1 MESIAGGRFFLAR
14 ASSYTRKKTTTRR
27 NVTKSSVCLIHNVYK
42 PHRSRNQTKIK
53 SNHQRRHR
61 RRRPRAHIL
70 RILLILYFFLP
81 LPFPLAARAAASSAS
96 RRSRLHRPSA
106 LSASAPLL
114 CATYAPPT
122 NVAVATAN
130 AALSVQNGML
140 RLLLSGCAVRRP
152 SSGCDASS
160 SFVRSLDHVILDAL
174 PVGVLTVHNSKS
186 HPGVTQSF

>member
-14 ASSYTRKKTTTRR
+14 ASSYMNKKKTTTRR
-27 NVTKSSVCLIHNVYK
+27 NVTKSSVCLIHNVVYK
-42 PHRSRNQTKIK
+42 PHPFRSRNQTKK
-53 SNHQRRHR
+53 SNQIITVVIVIDAHTH
-61 RRRPRAHIL
+61 AHIL
-70 RILLILYFFLP
+70 RILLTLYFFLP

-114 CATYAPPT
+114 CAAYAPPT

-140 RLLLSGCAVRRP
+140 SLLLSECAVRRP
-152 SSGCDASS
+152 SSGYEVGVAVTRTRYPRCTPGWRFDAS
-160 SFVRSLDHVILDAL
+160 
-174 PVGVLTVHNSKS
+174 
-186 HPGVTQSF
+186 